1 MTFPFRSRTRCA
13 SVQMINKLL
22 KPQLCPSARSP
33 ALLPLL
39 GPWLGEECLLLDG
52 GWPPACMWF
61 ESSGI
66 TPEGQLDR
74 DPKL

>member
-22 KPQLCPSARSP
+22 KPQLCPSASSP

-39 GPWLGEECLLLDG
+39 GPQEGPFPGLGRNVCD
-52 GWPPACMWF
+52 
-61 ESSGI
+61 
-66 TPEGQLDR
+66 
-74 DPKL
+74 